1 MDKNTPT
8 AKPDKSPDTLSTGL
22 AGLDQTIEGVLPG
35 DNIVWQVDS
44 IEDFLPFV
52 QPYCKHALNA
62 NKKLIYFRFGTHQ
75 PFLKPDS
82 GAEIIELDPDIGF
95 ESFTTQVNAVIT
107 KAGYG
112 HYYVFD
118 LLSELALKWCN
129 DRMLG
134 NFFMQTCPYLYDNKT
149 VTAFAL
155 LRDYHS
161 FHATRP
167 IFKTA
172 QIVINVYKHNG
183 ELYVHPTKV
192 KDRYSPTMNTIHLW
206 KDDEFLPI
214 RQSGKT
220 TEVLSSV
227 LWFELDSANERLGFW
242 ARTFA
247 EAETIESDYHNRSC
261 SEEEYNTYLLK
272 LLNMTISRDERMIEL
287 AKKHFTISD
296 IIKIRKRMIGTGLV
310 GGKSIGMLLARAII
324 EKELPDIAKLFEQH
338 DSFFIGSDVFY
349 TYLVRNKI
357 WHLRQKQREEANVLE
372 GAAEGREQIMQGR
385 FPEYLQSQ
393 FINMLD
399 YFGQSPIIVRSS
411 SLLEDNYGNAFAGKY
426 ESHFCP
432 NQGTREQRLEEFMTA
447 VKKIYASSMSTK
459 ALTYRARRGLLQR
472 DEPMALLVQ
481 RVSGAVYGKMF
492 FPQCAGVGFSF
503 NPYAWDEQIDPEA
516 GMLRLVFGL
525 GTRAVDRVDDDYTR
539 IIALN
544 APEKRRQEKTE
555 NLRKFSQR
563 KVDLLDLEEGT
574 FCSKDFR
581 TVIDQS
587 PELPADFFVEHD
599 QNLRQRAVRSGHDNI
614 SDRIITFNKLIKE
627 TDFAEKMRT
636 MLAKIE
642 QVYGSSVDIE
652 FTMNLQP
659 DGQYKINLLQCRP
672 LELRPRGPVAEPTAL
687 TNKDRLLIH
696 ASGSILGHSRL
707 LPIDRIIYVVPEQYS
722 RLSVQDRYSIARL
735 IGRIT
740 HLDDDKSKVTM
751 LLGPGRWGT
760 STPSLGIPVSYS
772 EINTADIIVEIAQM
786 SDTISP
792 DISLGTHFFSDFM
805 ESDSLY
811 LGFKPQRKE
820 NLFKKDFFSN
830 AQNQLEKILPDM
842 QKWAQVIRVIEPD
855 NNAGFNSIK
864 LYANALEQQFACYLE

>member
-1 MDKNTPT
+1 MKKIKEN
-8 AKPDKSPDTLSTGL
+8 ADTFSTGL
-22 AGLDQTIEGVLPG
+22 AGFDHIIESVLPG

-52 QPYCKHALNA
+52 LPYCKYALST
-62 NKKLIYFRFGTHQ
+62 NKKLIYFRFGTHP
-75 PFLKPDS
+75 PFLAPDS
-82 GAEIIELDPDIGF
+82 GAEIIQLDPDIGF

-107 KAGYG
+107 KAGFG

-134 NFFMQTCPYLYDNKT
+134 NFFMQTCPYLYENKT

-167 IFKTA
+167 IFETA

-183 ELYVHPTKV
+183 DLYVHPTKV
-192 KDRYSPTMNTIHLW
+192 TNRYSPTMNTIHLW
-206 KDDEFLPI
+206 KNDEFIPI

-247 EAETIESDYHNRSC
+247 EAENIAAEYRNWACPKEKYHA
-261 SEEEYNTYLLK
+261 YFLK
-272 LLNMTISRDERMIEL
+272 LLNMTISRDERIIEL
-287 AKKHFTISD
+287 AEKYFSISD
-296 IIKIRKRMIGTGLV
+296 IIKIRKRMIGTGLI
-310 GGKSIGMLLARAII
+310 GGKSVGMLLARAII
-324 EKELPDIAKLFEQH
+324 EKESPDIAALFEPH

-349 TYLVRNKI
+349 TFLVRNRI
-357 WHLRQKQREEANVLE
+357 WHLRQRQREAENVLE
-372 GAAEGREQIMQGR
+372 GAQQGR
-385 FPEYLQSQ
+385 QLIMEGQFPEYLQSQ

-399 YFGQSPIIVRSS
+399 YFGQFPIIVRSS

-426 ESHFCP
+426 KSFFCA
-432 NQGTREQRLEEFMTA
+432 NRGTRQERLEEFINA
-447 VKKIYASSMSTK
+447 VKKIYASSMSTE

-544 APEKRRQEKTE
+544 APQKKRQEKAE
-555 NLRKFSQR
+555 NPRKFSQR
-563 KVDLLDLEEGT
+563 KVDLIDLEEGR

-587 PELPADFFVEHD
+587 PELPADFFIEHD
-599 QNLRQRAVRSGHDNI
+599 QKLRQRALKRGHKNV
-614 SDRIITFNKLIKE
+614 SDRIISFKKLLQE
-627 TDFAEKMRT
+627 TDFAEKMRA
-636 MLAKIE
+636 MLEKIE
-642 QVYGSSVDIE
+642 HVYGSSVDIE

-659 DGQYKINLLQCRP
+659 DNLYKINLLQCRP

-687 TNKDRLLIH
+687 TNKERLLIH
-696 ASGSILGHSRL
+696 ASGSVLGHSRL
-707 LPIDRIIYVVPEQYS
+707 LPIDRIVYVVPEQYS
-722 RLSVQDRYSIARL
+722 RLSVPDRYAIARL

-740 HLDDDKSKVTM
+740 HLDDDKSKILM
-751 LLGPGRWGT
+751 LLGPGRWAT
-760 STPSLGIPVSYS
+760 STPSLGVPVSYS
-772 EINTADIIVEIAQM
+772 EINTVDIIVEIAEM
-786 SDTISP
+786 SSTVSP
-792 DISLGTHFFSDFM
+792 DISLGTHFFSDLI
-805 ESDSLY
+805 ESNSLY

-820 NLFKKDFFSN
+820 NLFKKDFFAN
-830 AQNQLEKILPDM
+830 AKNLLEKFLPDM
-842 QKWAQVIRVIEPD
+842 QKWAHVVRIIEPAGND
-855 NNAGFNSIK
+855 KFNAIK
-864 LYANALEQQFACYLE
+864 LYANALEQRFACYFE

>member
-1 MDKNTPT
+1 MKKIKENT
-8 AKPDKSPDTLSTGL
+8 DTFSTGL
-22 AGLDQTIEGVLPG
+22 VGFDHIIESVLPG

-52 QPYCKHALNA
+52 LPYCKHALST
-62 NKKLIYFRFGTHQ
+62 NKKLIYFRFGTHP
-75 PFLKPDS
+75 PFLAPDS
-82 GAEIIELDPDIGF
+82 GAEIIQLDPNIGF
-95 ESFTTQVNAVIT
+95 ESFTTQVNTVIT
-107 KAGYG
+107 KAGCG

-134 NFFMQTCPYLYDNKT
+134 NFFMQTCPYLYENKT

-167 IFKTA
+167 IFETA

-183 ELYVHPTKV
+183 DLYVHPTKV
-192 KDRYSPTMNTIHLW
+192 TNRYSPTMNTIHLW
-206 KDDEFLPI
+206 KDDEFTPV

-247 EAETIESDYHNRSC
+247 EAEKIEADYRNWACPKETHHA
-261 SEEEYNTYLLK
+261 YFLK
-272 LLNMTISRDERMIEL
+272 LLNMTISRDERIIEL
-287 AKKHFTISD
+287 AEKYFSISD
-296 IIKIRKRMIGTGLV
+296 IIKIRKRMIGTGLI
-310 GGKSIGMLLARAII
+310 GGKSVGMLLARAII
-324 EKELPDIAKLFEQH
+324 EKESPDIAVLFEPH

-349 TYLVRNKI
+349 TFLVRNKI
-357 WHLRQKQREEANVLE
+357 WHLRQRQREGENVLE
-372 GAAEGREQIMQGR
+372 GAQEGRQLIMEGQ
-385 FPEYLQSQ
+385 FPEYLQNQ

-399 YFGQSPIIVRSS
+399 YFGQFPIIVRSS

-426 ESHFCP
+426 KSFFCA
-432 NQGTREQRLEEFMTA
+432 NRGTRQERLEEFITA
-447 VKKIYASSMSTK
+447 VKKIYASSMSTE

-503 NPYAWDEQIDPEA
+503 NPYVWDEQIDPEA

-544 APEKRRQEKTE
+544 APQKRRHQKPEDLK
-555 NLRKFSQR
+555 RFSQR
-563 KVDLLDLEEGT
+563 NVDLLDLEEGR

-581 TVIDQS
+581 TVLDQS
-587 PELPADFFVEHD
+587 PELPADFFIEHD
-599 QNLRQRAVRSGHDNI
+599 QSLQQRALKSGHKNV
-614 SDRIITFNKLIKE
+614 SDRIITFKKLLQE
-627 TDFAEKMRT
+627 TDFAEKMRA
-636 MLAKIE
+636 MLEKIE

-659 DGQYKINLLQCRP
+659 DSLYKINLLQCRP

-687 TNKDRLLIH
+687 TNKERLLIH
-696 ASGSILGHSRL
+696 ASGSVLGHSRL
-707 LPIDRIIYVVPEQYS
+707 LPIDRIVYVVPEQYS
-722 RLSVQDRYSIARL
+722 RLSVPDRYAVARL
-735 IGRIT
+735 IGKIT
-740 HLDDDKSKVTM
+740 HLDDDKSKILM
-751 LLGPGRWGT
+751 LLGPGRWAT
-760 STPSLGIPVSYS
+760 STPSLGVPVSYS
-772 EINTADIIVEIAQM
+772 EINTVDIIVEIAEM
-786 SDTISP
+786 SSTVSP
-792 DISLGTHFFSDFM
+792 DISLGTHFFSDLI
-805 ESDSLY
+805 ESNSLY

-830 AQNQLEKILPDM
+830 AKNLLEKFLPDM
-842 QKWAQVIRVIEPD
+842 KKWEHVVRIIEP
-855 NNAGFNSIK
+855 AGNDKFNSIK
-864 LYANALEQQFACYLE
+864 IYANALDQRFACYLE